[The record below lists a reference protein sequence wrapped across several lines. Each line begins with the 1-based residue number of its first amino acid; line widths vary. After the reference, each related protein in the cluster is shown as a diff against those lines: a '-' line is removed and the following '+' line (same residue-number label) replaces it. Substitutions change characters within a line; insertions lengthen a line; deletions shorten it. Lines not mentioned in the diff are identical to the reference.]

1 MVSVKPEDPDD
12 PPPPAKVK
20 KVTKEKVTKE
30 KSRAGQTF
38 TFGGPSN
45 ESAGERRTRE
55 KENRKKWE
63 DLIIPA
69 RDENAPV
76 KGVKKGTYLKK
87 KSTRSGVPSTVPPP
101 SSQRLPAPTPS
112 SSRREIE
119 EKEPPAKRQKTGS
132 KKIRKTRT
140 RPFAI
145 AAM

>member
-1 MVSVKPEDPDD
+1 MRVQVRDVLER
-12 PPPPAKVK
+12 K
-20 KVTKEKVTKE
+20 KIE
-30 KSRAGQTF
+30 Q
-38 TFGGPSN
+38 
-45 ESAGERRTRE
+45 
-55 KENRKKWE
+55 KWE

-69 RDENAPV
+69 RDENAPI

-87 KSTRSGVPSTVPPP
+87 KPARPGGASTVPPP
-101 SSQRLPAPTPS
+101 LRPAPAP
-112 SSRREIE
+112 IE

>member
-12 PPPPAKVK
+12 PPPPAKVR
-20 KVTKEKVTKE
+20 KVTKPSEREKVTKE

-76 KGVKKGTYLKK
+76 KGVKKGAHLKK
-87 KSTRSGVPSTVPPP
+87 KSTRPGVPSTVPPP
-101 SSQRLPAPTPS
+101 APTP
-112 SSRREIE
+112 IE
-119 EKEPPAKRQKTGS
+119 EKEPPAKRQKTGLKTGS
-132 KKIRKTRT
+132 KKIRKSRT